1 MAIPAPG
8 ACTLKTGQKRMS
20 SGGNAEPL
28 RLPGECPARPCLIP
42 VGPITIQG
50 ACQMLFSLKYFFHE
64 LCWHPLQSMMLS
76 LCRVSK
82 FQKLSF
88 GSRKC
93 CAKMVLKPG
102 ACTAGALELR
112 LPPRGLALLAPSIE
126 HLGSIEGHFEGFGEK
141 VIQVGRSGL
150 VGRAAE
156 LSICCNTCQS
166 RHTY

>member
-1 MAIPAPG
+1 MHPEDWAEENFLRRKRRAPPAPWWVP
-8 ACTLKTGQKRMS
+8 CT
-20 SGGNAEPL
+20 PL
-28 RLPGECPARPCLIP
+28 FNSCWPDYHSRRLPNA
-42 VGPITIQG
+42 
-50 ACQMLFSLKYFFHE
+50 LFLKIFFHE

-102 ACTAGALELR
+102 ACTAGAPELW

-141 VIQVGRSGL
+141 VIQVGRSGP